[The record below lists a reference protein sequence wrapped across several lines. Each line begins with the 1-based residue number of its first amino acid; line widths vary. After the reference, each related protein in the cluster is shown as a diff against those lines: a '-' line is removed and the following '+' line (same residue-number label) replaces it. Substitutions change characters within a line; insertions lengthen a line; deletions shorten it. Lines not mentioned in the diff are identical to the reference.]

1 MKRILAI
8 LLGSVIAAAF
18 LGPGTVTTA
27 ARAGAAHGY
36 QLLWTLVFA
45 TVACLV
51 LQEASARLTVV
62 SGRNLGEALRWRF
75 RGGAGGIFILWLVLG
90 AIVVGCAAYEAGNI
104 LGGVAGAGLAT
115 GLSPWVLTLISAAVA
130 GVLLWLGSTRVVV
143 TVLGGLVAIMG
154 GAFLVTAVLLR
165 PPLPEV
171 CAGLLVPRVP
181 ESSGLLVLG
190 LIGTTVVPY
199 NLFLGSGIVRGHRLG
214 EVRFGLAVA
223 IGIGGLISMGVLVVG
238 SAVAGTFSYQAV
250 AATLSDRLGGWAD
263 LLFAMGLFAAG
274 FSSAV
279 TAPLA
284 AAITARSL
292 FAASPDG
299 ASADGAVPE
308 EARWGDR
315 SLRYRAVWLG
325 VLAVGT
331 IFGVA
336 DVPPI
341 PVIILAQALNGVLLP
356 VVAVFLLVAVN
367 DRRVVGEAGLNG
379 WVSNLLMSVAVAVTV
394 LLGLRSF
401 AGALAGTIGKTFDER
416 WVILASGIVVVLLA
430 VPVARWLWAGRR
442 RASSDT
448 LT

>member
-1 MKRILAI
+1 MKRLLAI

-45 TVACLV
+45 TIACLV
-51 LQEASARLTVV
+51 IQEASARLTVV
-62 SGRNLGEALRWRF
+62 SGHNLGEALRRRF
-75 RGGAGGIFILWLVLG
+75 RGGAGGLLVLWLILG

-104 LGGVAGAGLAT
+104 LGGVAGAGLAID
-115 GLSPWVLTLISAAVA
+115 LSPRGLTLISAAVA
-130 GVLLWLGSTRVVV
+130 GGLLWLGSTRLVV

-171 CAGLLVPRVP
+171 GAGLLIPRIP

-214 EVRFGLAVA
+214 EVRLGLAVA
-223 IGIGGLISMGVLVVG
+223 IGLGGLISMGVMVVG
-238 SAVAGTFSYQAV
+238 SAVAGTFSYEAV
-250 AATLSDRLGGWAD
+250 AATLSDRLGGWAH

-292 FAASPDG
+292 FSMSSGD
-299 ASADGAVPE
+299 
-308 EARWGDR
+308 ARWTER

-331 IFGVA
+331 IFGIAEVQ
-336 DVPPI
+336 PI
-341 PVIILAQALNGVLLP
+341 PAIILAQALNGVLLP

-379 WVSNLLMSVAVAVTV
+379 LMSNGLMAVAVAVTV
-394 LLGLRSF
+394 LLGLRSL
-401 AGALAGTIGKTFDER
+401 AGALAGILGTTFDER
-416 WVILASGIVVVLLA
+416 WVLLASGIVVVLLA
-430 VPVARWLWAGRR
+430 VPVARWLWLGRR
-442 RASSDT
+442 LGSE
-448 LT
+448 LL